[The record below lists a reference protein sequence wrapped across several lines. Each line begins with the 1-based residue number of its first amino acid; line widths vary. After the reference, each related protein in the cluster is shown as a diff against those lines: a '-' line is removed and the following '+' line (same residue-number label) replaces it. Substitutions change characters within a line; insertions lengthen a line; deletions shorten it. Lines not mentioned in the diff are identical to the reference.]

1 MIRSITIFLGLLL
14 VSTAAMAQTQDS
26 VVTARKARSL
36 VRDGNRL
43 FNTDQYNEA
52 SVSYKKSLE
61 KNPYNAKASYN
72 LGGALYKEK
81 NYEEAA
87 SAYQNA
93 AKMAQTPIGASQSFH
108 NLGNTYMQ
116 SKQYDQ
122 AIESYKN
129 ALRLNPADE
138 ETRDNLAVAKQK
150 KKEQEK
156 EQQGNQN
163 KDKKDQQD
171 QQNQQNDQG
180 QQGKND
186 QKDPNKEGK
195 QDPNKKQ
202 DQNKQQAPPPKLT
215 PEQMKQMLE
224 NLSNE
229 EKKTQEK
236 MKLQKAKGR
245 KKDKEKDW

>member
-14 VSTAAMAQTQDS
+14 VSTFAMAQTQDS
-26 VVTARKARSL
+26 VVAARKARSL

-116 SKQYDQ
+116 SKQYDE

-138 ETRDNLAVAKQK
+138 ETRYNLAVAKQK

-163 KDKKDQQD
+163 KDK
-171 QQNQQNDQG
+171 NNLI
-180 QQGKND
+180 
-186 QKDPNKEGK
+186 P
-195 QDPNKKQ
+195 
-202 DQNKQQAPPPKLT
+202 LT
-215 PEQMKQMLE
+215 KY
-224 NLSNE
+224 
-229 EKKTQEK
+229 T
-236 MKLQKAKGR
+236 
-245 KKDKEKDW
+245 